1 MVSTENKTVPDIL
14 AVQVNELQAL
24 QKELSG
30 AQGNRRQFAQ
40 QHSENSMV
48 LKELEQLDDSSSV
61 YKLIGSV
68 LIKQGLLEARGNVT
82 KRLEFIQ
89 DETDRLDKNIRKLE
103 NEQDVKHKEVI
114 GLRQMLRSH

>member
-1 MVSTENKTVPDIL
+1 MVSTENKAVQDIL
-14 AVQVNELQAL
+14 AVQANELQAL

-30 AQGNRRQFAQ
+30 AQGNRQQFAQ

-61 YKLIGSV
+61 YKLVGSV

-114 GLRQMLRSH
+114 RLRQMLRSH

>member
-1 MVSTENKTVPDIL
+1 
-14 AVQVNELQAL
+14 
-24 QKELSG
+24 
-30 AQGNRRQFAQ
+30 
-40 QHSENSMV
+40 MV

-103 NEQDVKHKEVI
+103 NEQDVKHKEV
-114 GLRQMLRSH
+114 RVRTRVNRSPYRSDSFTSISGHWTKADVAQSLNKT